1 MQKEIFSKIRIGTI
15 HTLKYLNKPSQ
26 KGLNGLEVI
35 KTFQIRF
42 NDYEAMKKVKD
53 FRAST
58 GDMPNNSAII
68 NEVKTEV
75 NFVYFNTKTKK
86 LKLRVPLQGCKELS
100 AVYKIDGAEVS
111 KEAYFA
117 EWSARGYALP
127 KKSKSKT
134 DVEFRSFDLDKIV
147 YFK

>member
-1 MQKEIFSKIRIGTI
+1 MQKDIFNKIRIGTI
-15 HTLKYLNKPSQ
+15 HTLKYLNKPAQ
-26 KGLNGLEVI
+26 KGLAGMEVL
-35 KTFQIRF
+35 KTFQVRF

-58 GDMPNNSAII
+58 GEMPNNTAVI
-68 NEVKTEV
+68 NEVQTDV
-75 NFVYFNTKTKK
+75 AFVFYNTKTKK

-100 AVYKIDGAEVS
+100 TIYKIDGAEVS

-127 KKSKSKT
+127 KKSESKSG
-134 DVEFRSFDLDKIV
+134 VEFRSFDLEKII